1 MNEGA
6 GREAARPSS
15 HSVRPQ
21 VHGVERAM
29 DKARMELRRKI
40 RKMPPPHAVELVAAF
55 QLPPQEAFCI
65 IECDVR
71 KRSCVEVSQQ
81 LYTSEETVKRRRRAG
96 YEKMIT

>member
-15 HSVRPQ
+15 HEVRPQ

-29 DKARMELRRKI
+29 DKTRRELRHKI
-40 RKMPPPHAVELVAAF
+40 KTMAPPRAVEFVAAF
-55 QLPPQEAFCI
+55 DLPPQEAFCI

-71 KRSCVEVSQQ
+71 KRSCVEVSQR

-96 YEKMIT
+96 YEKMI